1 MTKNGITLSVVAV
14 VLAAIYVYAFT
25 DLFHK
30 ETIQI
35 IATVRPGRA
44 APLPKNSDQPRVYPV
59 SFTFNGKYDLT
70 TVKVVSAE
78 DLATNKHP
86 TALWH
91 LVSES
96 NSVPTKGF
104 VYGYP
109 IKGMKA
115 AVARMRP
122 EPLLPEVEYVL
133 MIEAGKIHS
142 QTNFRTVA
150 LEVAQ

>member
-1 MTKNGITLSVVAV
+1 M
-14 VLAAIYVYAFT
+14 AAIYIYAFT

-35 IATVRPGRA
+35 IAMPRPGRA
-44 APLPKNSDQPRVYPV
+44 APVPKNSDAPKVYPV

-70 TVKVVSAE
+70 SVKVVAAD

-86 TALWH
+86 LALWH

-104 VYGYP
+104 IYGYP

-122 EPLLPEVEYVL
+122 EPLLPDVEYVL

-150 LEVAQ
+150 VEAAQ

>member
-1 MTKNGITLSVVAV
+1 MTKNGITLTVVAV
-14 VLAAIYVYAFT
+14 VLAAIYIYAFT

-30 ETIQI
+30 DTIQI

-44 APLPKNSDQPRVYPV
+44 AAAPKNSDAPRVYPV

-70 TVKVVSAE
+70 SVKVVAAQ

-86 TALWH
+86 LALWH
-91 LVSES
+91 LISES

-133 MIEAGKIHS
+133 MLEAGKVHS

-150 LEVAQ
+150 VEAAQ